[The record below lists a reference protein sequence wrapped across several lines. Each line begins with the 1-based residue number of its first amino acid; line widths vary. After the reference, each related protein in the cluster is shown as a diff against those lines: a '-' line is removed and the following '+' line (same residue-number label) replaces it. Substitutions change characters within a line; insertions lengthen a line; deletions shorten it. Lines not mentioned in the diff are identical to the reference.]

1 MKKSKYVSK
10 IYTFAG
16 DEGFTKTLKG
26 DSVPKDNCLI
36 EVHGDIDS
44 LQAMIDKL
52 VAYSKF
58 SDVLTDQK
66 TMLLR
71 AQVLLWQLGGEFSQG
86 KIGGLVNQPID
97 QTDVEDLE
105 KSIDSFDLD
114 LDGFRRFKH
123 LIAIDVNETR
133 VRTRKLER
141 TLTNY
146 LREARI
152 RSIVYR
158 YINRLSDYFFALA
171 VKIQDDENGIG
182 A

>member
-1 MKKSKYVSK
+1 MKKNEYISK
-10 IYTFAG
+10 IYTFTG

-26 DSVPKDNCLI
+26 DTVPKDNCLI

-52 VAYSKF
+52 IAYARF
-58 SDVLTDQK
+58 SELLTEQK
-66 TMLLR
+66 PMLLR
-71 AQVLLWQLGGEFSQG
+71 VQVLLWQLGGEFSQG
-86 KIGGLVNQPID
+86 RIGGLVNQPIEES
-97 QTDVEDLE
+97 DVEDLE
-105 KSIDSFDLD
+105 NSIDSFDLD
-114 LDGFRRFKH
+114 LDGFQRFKH
-123 LIAIDVNETR
+123 LIAIDINETR

-152 RSIVYR
+152 RSVVYK

-171 VKIQDDENGIG
+171 VKIQQEENGIG